1 MTIATEE
8 LFGPV
13 LALIRAGD
21 LDEAIDIANRS
32 RYGNAASVFTNR
44 GDEAATCRHELEAGN
59 VGINVGTAAPMA
71 FFHFGGQKDSFFGD
85 LHAQAEDVVRF
96 YTDETV
102 YIERW
107 PDQED

>member
-1 MTIATEE
+1 MNES
-8 LFGPV
+8 
-13 LALIRAGD
+13 D
-21 LDEAIDIANRS
+21 
-32 RYGNAASVFTNR
+32 YGNAASLFTSS
-44 GDEAATCRHELEAGN
+44 GAEARTFRHAAEAGN
-59 VGINVGTAAPMA
+59 LAVNAGTAAPMA

-107 PDQED
+107 PDAE